1 MSKSDPG
8 ERAALDRA
16 LCHVKKAAVVS
27 VSAWLLSMVI
37 LALLR
42 PDPYASAW
50 QVVLGQLVA
59 GRVFAV
65 SLGLNHGYDFLFI
78 LYQSALQDVFVLLL
92 LYPLLI
98 AGYRRAMRMNVVG
111 PVISNIREKAE
122 HNKKR
127 VRPFGAIGLVVFV
140 FIPMW
145 GSGVVPGGIVGHLI
159 GLRIPVTIAAVTA
172 GNLLAVAAWVLLFDV
187 MRDLSAWVA
196 DQAPMF
202 IFVAAVVSMAVLQ
215 LMHLRRMWRK
225 RRAIRKAAREENS
238 QPVREQPL

>member
-16 LCHVKKAAVVS
+16 LGHVKKAAVVT
-27 VSAWLLSMVI
+27 VIAWLLSMVI
-37 LALLR
+37 LAFLR

-127 VRPFGAIGLVVFV
+127 VRPFGALGLAVFV

-172 GNLLAVAAWVLLFDV
+172 GNLLAVAAWVLLFDL
-187 MRDLSAWVA
+187 MRDLSARIA
-196 DQAPMF
+196 DQAPMV
-202 IFVAAVVSMAVLQ
+202 IFLAAVSSLAVLQ

-225 RRAIRKAAREENS
+225 RRAVRKAAREEES
-238 QPVREQPL
+238 PPVREQPM